1 MSDLVHL
8 PEGFALPVAGQ
19 PADYPELPW
28 TTGPRP
34 FAHRHALEVVDGT
47 QPKEAN
53 ARALNALMQGAS
65 SLLFWIHRA
74 EDLPLL
80 LQDVRLDIAPVHLV
94 FGGVLEDLVAQMDAL
109 PASLH
114 PECLHG
120 SLNLDPAEH
129 FLRTG
134 GFWRGGLEADLTQ
147 VQSALSLPLG
157 LRVLCGNGADMAAPG
172 HPQASVQQLAY
183 GLGSLMAQL
192 DHIGWEHADRSWLN
206 LAASDDYLQTIA
218 LVQAARSLWETA
230 TQKHLQRSA
239 PLWISGR
246 PNLPAHTEDASAL
259 IGIGM
264 QQQALWLGGCDEL
277 WITPLNNS
285 PQAVDWARQQVL
297 VLTYENGLQGL
308 DQPLAG
314 SYTLDGYTVQL
325 QQEVEKLWKHWSDQG
340 GFWAHL
346 QSPTSA

>member
-1 MSDLVHL
+1 MIDSISL
-8 PEGFALPVAGQ
+8 PDGFALPITGK

-34 FAHRHALEVVDGT
+34 FAHRHALEAIDGAHPA
-47 QPKEAN
+47 QAN
-53 ARALNALMQGAS
+53 ARALDALMQGAS

-94 FGGVLEDLVAQMDAL
+94 FGGALEDLAAQIHAL
-109 PASLH
+109 PASQH
-114 PECLHG
+114 PESLQG
-120 SLNLDPAEH
+120 SINLDPAEH
-129 FLRTG
+129 IIRTG
-134 GFWRGGLEADLTQ
+134 TFWRGSMEADLAQ
-147 VQSALSLPLG
+147 VQKAMPLPTG
-157 LRVLCGNGADMAAPG
+157 LRVLCGNGAAMAAPG
-172 HPQASVQQLAY
+172 HPQASVHQLAY
-183 GLGSLMAQL
+183 GLGSLFAQL
-192 DHIGWEHADRSWLN
+192 DHVGWDHADRAWLN

-246 PNLPAHTEDASAL
+246 PHLPTPTEDASAL

-277 WITPLNNS
+277 WITPLNDG
-285 PQAVDWARQQVL
+285 PQAMDWARQQVL

-314 SYTLDGYTVQL
+314 SYTLDGYTVKL
-325 QQEVEKLWKHWSDQG
+325 QHEVDKLWKHWSAHG
-340 GFWAHL
+340 GFWAQL
-346 QSPTSA
+346 QSPTGA

>member
-94 FGGVLEDLVAQMDAL
+94 FGGALEDLVAQMDAL

-114 PECLHG
+114 PECL
-120 SLNLDPAEH
+120 
-129 FLRTG
+129 
-134 GFWRGGLEADLTQ
+134 
-147 VQSALSLPLG
+147 
-157 LRVLCGNGADMAAPG
+157 
-172 HPQASVQQLAY
+172 
-183 GLGSLMAQL
+183 
-192 DHIGWEHADRSWLN
+192 
-206 LAASDDYLQTIA
+206 
-218 LVQAARSLWETA
+218 
-230 TQKHLQRSA
+230 
-239 PLWISGR
+239 
-246 PNLPAHTEDASAL
+246 
-259 IGIGM
+259 
-264 QQQALWLGGCDEL
+264 
-277 WITPLNNS
+277 
-285 PQAVDWARQQVL
+285 
-297 VLTYENGLQGL
+297 
-308 DQPLAG
+308 
-314 SYTLDGYTVQL
+314 
-325 QQEVEKLWKHWSDQG
+325 
-340 GFWAHL
+340 
-346 QSPTSA
+346 